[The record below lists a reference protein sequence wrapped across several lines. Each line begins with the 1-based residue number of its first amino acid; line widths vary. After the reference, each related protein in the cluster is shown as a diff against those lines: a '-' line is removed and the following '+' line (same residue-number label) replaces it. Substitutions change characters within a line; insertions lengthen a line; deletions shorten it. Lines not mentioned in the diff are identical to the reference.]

1 MADPLRLP
9 GLDASR
15 VAIVHDWLITDRG
28 GERVLETLCQMFP
41 GATLFTLFRVPG
53 TQAPAIERMNVKSSF
68 ISGLPLVRKMYRYYL
83 PLFPRAIEGLDLRGF
98 DLVIS
103 SSHCAAKGVIPASEA
118 CHMCYC
124 HTPMRYAYELFDD
137 YFPPDRW
144 AGLFHVAARLMMSP
158 VRRWDI
164 ASSARVG
171 RFLANSANTALRI
184 KKYYGRD
191 SIVLYPPVDTD
202 FFTPSPTVTPSGSY
216 LLTVSAL
223 VPYKRIDRAI
233 QAAARLGIEY
243 LVVGNGPER
252 RRLER
257 IAPATTRFLG
267 NVGRSELREL
277 YRGCAAF
284 VLPGEEDLGIA
295 PIEAQACGRPVV
307 ALARGG
313 AIETV
318 VEGQTGLFFNE
329 EDPASLAGAIDKLGT
344 FEFNSAAIRAQS
356 LRFSRQIFEER
367 LRELTTEFWNE
378 RRC

>member
-1 MADPLRLP
+1 MADPLALP

-28 GERVLETLCQMFP
+28 GERVLETLCQLFP

-53 TQAPAIERMNVKSSF
+53 TQAPAIERMKVKSSL
-68 ISGLPLVRKMYRYYL
+68 ISGLPLVRKIYRYYL
-83 PLFPRAIEGLDLRGF
+83 PLFPRAIEALDLRGF

-103 SSHCAAKGVIPASEA
+103 SSHCAAKGVIPASGA
-118 CHMCYC
+118 RHLCYC

-137 YFPPDRW
+137 YFPPDKW
-144 AGLFHVAARLMMSP
+144 AGLFHVAARFIMSR

-164 ASSARVG
+164 ASSTRVG

-202 FFTPSPTVTPSGSY
+202 FFTPPATVTPPGSY

-233 QAAARLGIEY
+233 LAAARSGIEY

-318 VEGQTGLFFNE
+318 VEGETGLFFNE

-378 RRC
+378 RQC

>member
-1 MADPLRLP
+1 MADPLDLP
-9 GLDASR
+9 QLDSSR
-15 VAIVHDWLITDRG
+15 VALVHDWLITDRG

-41 GATLFTLFRVPG
+41 DATLFTLFRVPG
-53 TQAPAIERMNVKSSF
+53 TQAPAIERMRVKSSS
-68 ISGLPLVRKMYRYYL
+68 ISGLPLVRKIYRYYL
-83 PLFPRAIEGLDLRGF
+83 PLFPKAIERLDLRGF
-98 DLVIS
+98 ELVIS
-103 SSHCAAKGVIPASEA
+103 SSHCAAKGVIPAPNA
-118 CHMCYC
+118 RHLCYC

-137 YFPPDRW
+137 YFPPDKW
-144 AGLFHVAARLMMSP
+144 AGLFRLAARLVISG
-158 VRRWDI
+158 VKKWDI
-164 ASSARVG
+164 ASSARVD

-191 SIVLYPPVDTD
+191 STVLYPPVDTD
-202 FFTPSPTVTPSGSY
+202 FFTPSPAGPIAGSY

-233 QAAARLGIEY
+233 LAAARSGMEY
-243 LVVGNGPER
+243 LVVGDGPER
-252 RRLER
+252 SRLER
-257 IAPATTRFLG
+257 LAPATTRFLG
-267 NVGRSELREL
+267 NVGRPELREL

-313 AIETV
+313 ALETV

-329 EDPASLAGAIDKLGT
+329 EDPASLADAIDKLGT

-356 LRFSRQIFEER
+356 LRFSRRIFEER

-378 RRC
+378 RQC